1 MTLSRTF
8 SALSLACLLAL
19 TGCAPSADSVE
30 ESSIGM
36 ASPDIAYTEDMA
48 VGLQVEDGMDRGSL
62 EPDIIRTGFLS
73 LSVDSPTDTA
83 DRIT

>member
-8 SALSLACLLAL
+8 SALSLACLCAL
-19 TGCAPSADSVE
+19 TGCAPSADSAE

-48 VGLQVEDGMDRGSL
+48 VEMDMARAEDSAGSF
-62 EPDIIRTGFLS
+62 EPDIIRT
-73 LSVDSPTDTA
+73 
-83 DRIT
+83 